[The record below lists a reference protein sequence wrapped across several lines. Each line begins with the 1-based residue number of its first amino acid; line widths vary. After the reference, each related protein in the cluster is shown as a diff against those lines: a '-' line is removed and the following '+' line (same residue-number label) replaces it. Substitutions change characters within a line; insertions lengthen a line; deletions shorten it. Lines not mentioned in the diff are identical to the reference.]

1 MTRSASATAGLTD
14 AEVAQ
19 RVAEGKSNDIPE
31 RVTRTVGQIVRA
43 NVFTRINAILG
54 VLLLIVLATGS
65 LINGMFGLLIIAN
78 SVIGMVQEIRAKQ
91 TLDKLAIIG

>member
-43 NVFTRINAILG
+43 NVFTL
-54 VLLLIVLATGS
+54 S
-65 LINGMFGLLIIAN
+65 LIHI
-78 SVIGMVQEIRAKQ
+78 
-91 TLDKLAIIG
+91 